1 MDDLFFVM
9 LLFFMIA
16 EGEDEAH
23 VDREMNVWEAVAL
36 MNPFQS
42 SMKS

>member
-1 MDDLFFVM
+1 MDDL
-9 LLFFMIA
+9 LFNAAILRTIA

-36 MNPFQS
+36 MKPIS
-42 SMKS
+42 K